1 MAAVHKTATPQSAI
15 GNTRLAE
22 RLRLA
27 FTPATAP
34 RPQQNIPPFSAMQ
47 PTMTARNLQL
57 SLQAGYL
64 IKEGSDELLLA
75 DALEKLQRQSGGCR
89 SEA

>member
-1 MAAVHKTATPQSAI
+1 
-15 GNTRLAE
+15 
-22 RLRLA
+22 
-27 FTPATAP
+27 
-34 RPQQNIPPFSAMQ
+34 MQ

-64 IKEGSDELLLA
+64 IQEGSDELLLA